1 MLIVAEIGS
10 QHKGN
15 QHLAYEMIRRTAEAG
30 ADIAKFQ
37 IGWPESDTLRHI
49 DSFAGFLKDSCDHF
63 GVEFLASIW
72 SLEGLTVAQILRM
85 NRYKISNQIALSGE
99 PLFEHIIADGK
110 ETFVSAPSGGKKY
123 KNVRWIY
130 TVSQYPTYPK
140 DLHLPR
146 AFGEDEKYYGYSS
159 HTHGIGDALIA
170 ISRGAEYIEKHCTL
184 DRELVT
190 RDASF
195 AITFEEL
202 GELVRLG
209 REIER
214 LR

>member
-72 SLEGLTVAQILRM
+72 SLEGLTVAQILR
-85 NRYKISNQIALSGE
+85 I
-99 PLFEHIIADGK
+99 
-110 ETFVSAPSGGKKY
+110 
-123 KNVRWIY
+123 
-130 TVSQYPTYPK
+130 
-140 DLHLPR
+140 
-146 AFGEDEKYYGYSS
+146 
-159 HTHGIGDALIA
+159 
-170 ISRGAEYIEKHCTL
+170 
-184 DRELVT
+184 DRKSV
-190 RDASF
+190 
-195 AITFEEL
+195 
-202 GELVRLG
+202 V
-209 REIER
+209 
-214 LR
+214 